1 MRKWLLMLVAGYLW
15 RKYAGA
21 RAPIRARRPPVAPGA

>member
-15 RKYAGA
+15 KKYAGA
-21 RAPIRARRPPVAPGA
+21 RMAAQGRQPPVAPGA

>member
-15 RKYAGA
+15 KKYAGA
-21 RAPIRARRPPVAPGA
+21 RTAVPTGRPPVAPRA

>member
-15 RKYAGA
+15 RKYSGA
-21 RAPIRARRPPVAPGA
+21 RTPVPSRRPPIAPHA